1 MPFANKRRDDARD
14 DHDKHRKRSHERDL
28 APSARSNIS
37 LDIRASVH
45 ARLVGKSGPRAS
57 WCSAARW
64 ISPRTR

>member
-1 MPFANKRRDDARD
+1 MPFTKTRDDERD

-45 ARLVGKSGPRAS
+45 ARLVGKAVL
-57 WCSAARW
+57 AR
-64 ISPRTR
+64 RGVRQHLMDFTAHR